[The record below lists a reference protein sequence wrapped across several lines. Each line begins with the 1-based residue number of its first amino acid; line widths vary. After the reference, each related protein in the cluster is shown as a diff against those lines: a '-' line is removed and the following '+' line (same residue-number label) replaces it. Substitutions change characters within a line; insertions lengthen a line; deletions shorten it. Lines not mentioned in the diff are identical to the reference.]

1 MATSNASANDTAE
14 QMKLVGTEEDIGE
27 QLAGQ
32 PGVRRNRR
40 LIFGGVLSAAL
51 AAGVV
56 WKVFTPCVEVSGIS
70 KDSADSFVSLAQQI
84 PQEDLDPLD
93 GRRDDQARLEW
104 IAAARQLSSI
114 EAEDDTEEAKAHA
127 HRTVKATMEVEDQAE
142 ASKIVKRAMVRAMAK
157 SSEKHKTLKQLLTG
171 QKKKKQ
177 GSEEKHFLT
186 PGKRHETSERHESRE
201 SHGEKTKAGGGL
213 FKHFRPTTAAPSEMA
228 NDDSEQ
234 HHRGMG
240 QRRHGGGGKQEG
252 KEGNHTSGW
261 DKEDGE
267 HLQKALF
274 TMMSVSNMMS
284 HMKGTTTTANPRDA
298 WGEHVADCVFNVLS
312 ATNTFAATA
321 ANLNDAV
328 KTCKYIK
335 PMDIVHTENTAA
347 NVHAKV
353 CSVNIFA
360 TLGGLVSLASTLSGA
375 ADYCASTLV
384 PNVDAKC
391 SQAITGLIQAV
402 ASGGGAFTLISA
414 ACREEGWYGDIPKD
428 RFPHN
433 VGSNEI
439 YERDYFNKE
448 NNDDGDA
455 RRLSE
460 AEDPAPPR
468 QLLFGGGRG
477 STAVQCAT
485 EIGSVMWNLAYA
497 ALAINAAGNRNG
509 PGCPPMNLF
518 GEENPKVK
526 GIVYEVSEG
535 SCAVNIE
542 SAITSFL
549 LVIAQLELIA
559 VNCVD
564 TLNVRAICGAGI
576 DGIFAAAAG
585 IAQAATGIW
594 LACDTLQ
601 REPIKSLVTLARGI
615 DINSGLITNAQT
627 GNMGRRLSAL
637 QGFQMEG
644 VEELK
649 RRFATPEEA
658 WMSLGYD
665 LDNAS
670 APFRQAGLSE
680 VDVRALAELVSESPA
695 AAEDKGIGGLFGSQ
709 STCNSS

>member
-14 QMKLVGTEEDIGE
+14 RMKLVGTEEDIGE

-56 WKVFTPCVEVSGIS
+56 WKVLTPCVEVSGIN

-104 IAAARQLSSI
+104 IAAARHLSSAR
-114 EAEDDTEEAKAHA
+114 AEDDTEEVTARAHQ
-127 HRTVKATMEVEDQAE
+127 TVKATMEVDDPAE
-142 ASKIVKRAMVRAMAK
+142 ANKIVKRAMVRAMKK
-157 SSEKHKTLKQLLTG
+157 SNEKHKKLKTLLQAPK
-171 QKKKKQ
+171 
-177 GSEEKHFLT
+177 KHFLK
-186 PGKRHETSERHESRE
+186 PG
-201 SHGEKTKAGGGL
+201 GVL
-213 FKHFRPTTAAPSEMA
+213 KHLTPTTAAPSEMVS
-228 NDDSEQ
+228 DSSEK
-234 HHRGMG
+234 HRQRNGEKHG
-240 QRRHGGGGKQEG
+240 QRHGGKHGEEHGK
-252 KEGNHTSGW
+252 GNRSAGW
-261 DKEDGE
+261 DEQDGE

-274 TMMSVSNMMS
+274 TMMSVSSMMS
-284 HMKGTTTTANPRDA
+284 KMKGTTTTANPRDA

-321 ANLNDAV
+321 SNLNDAV
-328 KTCKYIK
+328 KTCKHVTA
-335 PMDIVHTENTAA
+335 MDIIHTDNKPAT
-347 NVHAKV
+347 VHAKV

-485 EIGSVMWNLAYA
+485 SIGSVMWNLAYA

-509 PGCPPMNLF
+509 PSCPPANLF

-526 GIVYEVSEG
+526 GIVYEISEG
-535 SCAVNIE
+535 SCAVDIE

-680 VDVRALAELVSESPA
+680 VDVRALAELVSEAPA
-695 AAEDKGIGGLFGSQ
+695 AAEDKGISGLFGSQ
-709 STCNSS
+709 STCSSS